1 MIEVRI
7 ALYMRLSMEDKEN
20 EEESNSILNQRL
32 LLRRFVL
39 DKFADVKTEV
49 MEFVDDGY
57 SGTNF
62 DRPSVKELLE
72 NAKAAKIDCIIVKD
86 FPHFPEIT

>member
-1 MIEVRI
+1 MEVRI
-7 ALYMRLSMEDKEN
+7 ALYMRLSMEDREN

-49 MEFVDDGY
+49 MEFVDDG
-57 SGTNF
+57 
-62 DRPSVKELLE
+62 
-72 NAKAAKIDCIIVKD
+72 
-86 FPHFPEIT
+86 